1 MASTPSN
8 SRTFAANTSLG
19 LKASPSPFPR
29 TPRPSNK
36 NRNPYEL
43 GLSLKKII
51 GTTVSSPPCFDCLPT
66 SRIFAYTAGAAVVV
80 VDIDDEGKHSQRF
93 FRASPTAVAANAG
106 NVGLGGPSTPA
117 SNASDGKNG
126 KGFRDA
132 AIPYAPSTAH
142 TSLESGDSSSKTWSS
157 RERIKAATCVS
168 LSSDGRFLAVG
179 ETGYAPRVLIFSL
192 QDSSSDTP
200 LAILTEH
207 TFGVAAISFS
217 PDGRYLASLGNVNDG
232 FLHVWSINQKA
243 GTVKLH
249 SSNKCTSFIK
259 QMLWLGGNVVTVGT
273 RHIKV
278 WRVEDGR
285 CPSPKQ
291 KFALD
296 GTPLP
301 IPVQPALKTLTG
313 RNCLLGPLVDATFT
327 CVASFSDH
335 RAIVCSE
342 KGDVCL
348 LDSTEGQKLI
358 KVLSTGFPVTC
369 VAIEMET
376 RQVRIGGRNGKVKT
390 AALDTLLAPSTP
402 PLSPI
407 SIDGSNDEVDAGHL
421 CAMGYA
427 GGNFVTVDSRHTI
440 EIWGK
445 YDDDADH
452 GFQNTQQPAHGDA
465 VMGVQLLPE
474 NNQMGASFLT
484 WSVNGSLAFWDLH
497 GNSRGSITIGID
509 QLSMDEE
516 ASNSCQV
523 VRVSKEALFLV
534 SGDKHGI
541 LKILNPSTGACT
553 FETRAHS
560 TEIQDIAI
568 YEDDTSTMIASSS
581 RDRTIQLFRRVF
593 NKWELVQTLDEHT
606 AGVCGLFFAE
616 NGEKLISCG
625 MDRTIHIRQI
635 VKKEAAGGDVL
646 AAVPVRII
654 TLKAAPVSM
663 TPCLG
668 AQVGNLVV
676 SLLDRTV
683 ATYEIASG
691 RLVNSFRA
699 TDYDGADAV
708 ALDSLA
714 MGTPGTL
721 SGRPCTILAG
731 VSTTDKSVRIYD
743 WNTGSFLDREWG
755 HSTSVSGVAL
765 LENTNSSSRILIS
778 TGLDGTIMM
787 WDIAS
792 NTTDL
797 YPHPQSES
805 NDGTRDET
813 PPKESTT
820 SRQPLRKV
828 LPKAELAEFQR
839 ASPMAAPAGRSS
851 PPRVVRRKTSKH
863 SLANQNPTLSI
874 PPVPAMSSK
883 HFASASDD
891 SGRRTSPRNRS
902 RSPSSPQTREVRR
915 PSTAS
920 VDVRGRGKSSSS
932 GISEFGSLS
941 MATEQACRTL
951 RAYRKKL
958 LSTETFDEESLKEL
972 DQELRLT
979 SVALGDRSQKS
990 KSISETVL
998 AGLLDQYSDRLVS
1011 MFDEK
1016 LRLSQLGAGRM
1027 VESPTELVERPRTA
1041 DRSSEDGEFLDCH

>member
-1 MASTPSN
+1 MASTPIN
-8 SRTFAANTSLG
+8 SRTFTANTKPG
-19 LKASPSPFPR
+19 LKASPSPFSR

-51 GTTVSSPPCFDCLPT
+51 GTTVSSPPCFDCLST

-93 FRASPTAVAANAG
+93 FRASPTAVAANAS
-106 NVGLGGPSTPA
+106 NIALGGPATPA
-117 SNASDGKNG
+117 NNANEGRNG
-126 KGFRDA
+126 KALRDA

-168 LSSDGRFLAVG
+168 ISSDGRFLAVG

-207 TFGVAAISFS
+207 TYGVAAISFS
-217 PDGRYLASLGNVNDG
+217 PDGKYLASLGNVNDG
-232 FLHVWSINQKA
+232 FLHVWSINPKN
-243 GTVKLH
+243 GTAKLH

-259 QMLWLGGNVVTVGT
+259 QILWLGGNVVTVGT

-301 IPVQPALKTLTG
+301 LPVQPALKTLTG

-327 CVASFSDH
+327 CVASLSDH

-369 VAIEMET
+369 IAIEMET

-390 AALDTLLAPSTP
+390 VSLDTLQAPSTP
-402 PLSPI
+402 PLSPLP
-407 SIDGSNDEVDAGHL
+407 SDESNDEIDPGHL

-427 GGNFVTVDSRHTI
+427 GGNFVTIDSRHTI

-445 YDDDADH
+445 DDEDADH
-452 GFQNTQQPAHGDA
+452 GFQNTLQPAHGDA

-474 NNQMGASFLT
+474 INQMGAAFLT
-484 WSVNGSLAFWDLH
+484 WSVNGSLAFWDLY
-497 GNSRGSITIGID
+497 GNSKGSITIGID
-509 QLSMDEE
+509 QVSMEEE
-516 ASNSCQV
+516 AANSCQV
-523 VRVSKEALFLV
+523 VRISKDALFLV
-534 SGDKHGI
+534 SGDKYGI
-541 LKILNPSTGACT
+541 LKILDPSTGACT

-560 TEIQDIAI
+560 AEIQDITI
-568 YEDDTSTMIASSS
+568 YEDDTSTMIASCS
-581 RDRTIQLFRRVF
+581 RDRTIQLFRLVSD
-593 NKWELVQTLDEHT
+593 KWELVQTLDEHT

-625 MDRTIHIRQI
+625 MDRTIHIRQL
-635 VKKEAAGGDVL
+635 VKKEVAEGNAL

-668 AQVGNLVV
+668 PQVGNIVV

-683 ATYEIASG
+683 ATYEIATG

-708 ALDSLA
+708 ALDSLV
-714 MGTPGTL
+714 MGTPSVL
-721 SGRPCTILAG
+721 SGKPSTILAG

-743 WNTGSFLDREWG
+743 WCTGSFLDREWG
-755 HSTSVSGVAL
+755 HTTSVSGVAL
-765 LENTNSSSRILIS
+765 LENMDSSSRVLIS

-792 NTTDL
+792 NAIA
-797 YPHPQSES
+797 YSQNQPES
-805 NDGTRDET
+805 NDGTQDET
-813 PPKESTT
+813 PPKDPPT
-820 SRQPLRKV
+820 SRQPLRRV
-828 LPKAELAEFQR
+828 LSKAELAEFQR
-839 ASPMAAPAGRSS
+839 ASPTATPPGSSS
-851 PPRVVRRKTSKH
+851 PPRVIKRKTSKY
-863 SLANQNPTLSI
+863 SLANSNPTLSI
-874 PPVPAMSSK
+874 PSVQAVPSK
-883 HFASASDD
+883 HFASASDET
-891 SGRRTSPRNRS
+891 GRRSYPRNRS
-902 RSPSSPQTREVRR
+902 RSPNSPQTREVRR

-920 VDVRGRGKSSSS
+920 VDLRGRGKSSST
-932 GISEFGSLS
+932 GITESGSLN

-951 RAYRKKL
+951 RAYRRKL
-958 LSTETFDEESLKEL
+958 LSTETIDEECLKEL

-979 SVALGDRSQKS
+979 SVALGDRSQNS
-990 KSISETVL
+990 RTISETVL
-998 AGLLDQYSDRLVS
+998 AGILDQYSDRLVS

-1016 LRLSQLGAGRM
+1016 LRLSQLGLNRM
-1027 VESPTELVERPRTA
+1027 VESPTEMVERPRTA

>member
-1 MASTPSN
+1 MASTPIN
-8 SRTFAANTSLG
+8 SRTYVASTSLG
-19 LKASPSPFPR
+19 LKSSPSPFPR

-51 GTTVSSPPCFDCLPT
+51 GTTVSSPPCFDCLST

-80 VDIDDEGKHSQRF
+80 VDIDEDGKHSQRF

-106 NVGLGGPSTPA
+106 NTAIGGPSTPA
-117 SNASDGKNG
+117 SNANDGRNG

-132 AIPYAPSTAH
+132 AIPYAPSIAH
-142 TSLESGDSSSKTWSS
+142 TSLESGDSSRTWSS

-168 LSSDGRFLAVG
+168 ISSDGRFLAVG

-192 QDSSSDTP
+192 QDNSSDSP

-207 TFGVAAISFS
+207 YYGVAAIAFS

-232 FLHVWSINQKA
+232 FLHVWSINQKN
-243 GTVKLH
+243 GTAKLH
-249 SSNKCTSFIK
+249 SSNKCTSFVK

-301 IPVQPALKTLTG
+301 LPVQQALKTLTG

-327 CVASFSDH
+327 CVASLHDH

-348 LDSTEGQKLI
+348 LDSTEGQKLL

-369 VAIEMET
+369 VAVEMET

-390 AALDTLLAPSTP
+390 VSLDTLLTPSTP

-407 SIDGSNDEVDAGHL
+407 SIDECNEEVDAGHL

-427 GGNFVTVDSRHTI
+427 GGNFVTIDSRHTI

-445 YDDDADH
+445 DDEDADH
-452 GFQNTQQPAHGDA
+452 GFQNTLQPAHGDA

-474 NNQMGASFLT
+474 NNQMGAAFLT

-497 GNSRGSITIGID
+497 GNSKGSITIGID
-509 QLSMDEE
+509 HVSMDEE

-523 VRVSKEALFLV
+523 VRISKQALFLV
-534 SGDKHGI
+534 SGDKYGI
-541 LKILNPSTGACT
+541 LKILDPSTGACT

-568 YEDDTSTMIASSS
+568 YEDETSTMVASCS
-581 RDRTIQLFRRVF
+581 RDRTIQLFRRVLY
-593 NKWELVQTLDEHT
+593 KWELVQTLDEHT

-635 VKKEAAGGDVL
+635 VKKEAGEGDVL

-654 TLKAAPVSM
+654 TLKAAPISM
-663 TPCLG
+663 TPCFG

-676 SLLDRTV
+676 SLLDRSV

-691 RLVNSFRA
+691 RLLNSFQA
-699 TDYDGADAV
+699 TSYDGADAV
-708 ALDSLA
+708 TLDSLA
-714 MGTPGTL
+714 MGKPSTL
-721 SGRPCTILAG
+721 CGKPSTILAG

-743 WNTGSFLDREWG
+743 WSSGSFLDREWG
-755 HSTSVSGVAL
+755 HTTSVSGVAL
-765 LENTNSSSRILIS
+765 LENVNLSHRVLIS

-792 NTTDL
+792 SATDL
-797 YPHPQSES
+797 QNPSET
-805 NDGTRDET
+805 NDGTRDEAS
-813 PPKESTT
+813 PKEPTT
-820 SRQPLRKV
+820 SRQPMRKV

-839 ASPMAAPAGRSS
+839 ASPAAPPSGRSS
-851 PPRVVRRKTSKH
+851 PPRLVRRKTSKL
-863 SLANQNPTLSI
+863 SMGNQNPTLSI
-874 PPVPAMSSK
+874 PSVPAVPSK

-891 SGRRTSPRNRS
+891 TGRRNTTRNRS
-902 RSPSSPQTREVRR
+902 RSPGSPQTRELRR
-915 PSTAS
+915 PSTAT

-932 GISEFGSLS
+932 GMSEFGSLS

-951 RAYRKKL
+951 RAYRRKL
-958 LSTETFDEESLKEL
+958 LSTEIVDEECLKEL

-979 SVALGDRSQKS
+979 SIALGDKSQKS
-990 KSISETVL
+990 KSISEAVL

-1016 LRLSQLGAGRM
+1016 LKLSQLGPRRM
-1027 VESPTELVERPRTA
+1027 VESPEMVERPTTA
-1041 DRSSEDGEFLDCH
+1041 DRSSEDGEFLDCN

>member
-1 MASTPSN
+1 MASSTPVN
-8 SRTFAANTSLG
+8 SRTFAANTTHA
-19 LKASPSPFPR
+19 LKSSPSPFPR

-43 GLSLKKII
+43 GLSLRKII
-51 GTTVSSPPCFDCLPT
+51 GTTVSSPTCFDCLSV

-80 VDIDDEGKHSQRF
+80 VDIDDDGRHSQRF
-93 FRASPTAVAANAG
+93 FRASPTAVAANANNTAISG
-106 NVGLGGPSTPA
+106 GGPSTPA
-117 SNASDGKNG
+117 SNASDGRNG

-132 AIPYAPSTAH
+132 AIPYAPSTAYA
-142 TSLESGDSSSKTWSS
+142 SLESGDSSKTWSS

-168 LSSDGRFLAVG
+168 ISSDGRFLAVG
-179 ETGYAPRVLIFSL
+179 ETGHAPRVLIFSL
-192 QDSSSDTP
+192 QDNSSDSP

-207 TFGVAAISFS
+207 YYGVAAVSFS

-232 FLHVWSINQKA
+232 FLHVWSINQKN
-243 GTVKLH
+243 GTAKLH
-249 SSNKCTSFIK
+249 SSNKCTSFVK

-301 IPVQPALKTLTG
+301 LPVQPALKTLTG

-327 CVASFSDH
+327 CVASLRDH

-348 LDSTEGQKLI
+348 LDSTEGQKLL

-369 VAIEMET
+369 VAIDLET
-376 RQVRIGGRNGKVKT
+376 RQVRIGGRNGRVKT
-390 AALDTLLAPSTP
+390 VSLDSLITPSTP
-402 PLSPI
+402 PLSPV
-407 SIDGSNDEVDAGHL
+407 SMDECNDEVDAGHL

-427 GGNFVTVDSRHTI
+427 GENFVTIDSRHTI

-452 GFQNTQQPAHGDA
+452 GFQNILQPAHGDA

-474 NNQMGASFLT
+474 NNQMSASFLT
-484 WSVNGSLAFWDLH
+484 WSANGSLAFWDLY
-497 GNSRGSITIGID
+497 GNSKGSMTIGVD
-509 QLSMDEE
+509 QVPMEEE
-516 ASNSCQV
+516 AANSCQV
-523 VRVSKEALFLV
+523 VRISKQASFLV
-534 SGDKHGI
+534 SGDKYGV
-541 LKILNPSTGACT
+541 LKILDPSTGTCT
-553 FETRAHS
+553 FEARAHS

-568 YEDDTSTMIASSS
+568 YENDTETIVASCS
-581 RDRTIQLFRRVF
+581 RDRTIQLFRRVLY
-593 NKWELVQTLDEHT
+593 KWELVQTLDEHT

-616 NGEKLISCG
+616 DGEKLISCG

-635 VKKEAAGGDVL
+635 VRKEAAEGDVL

-691 RLVNSFRA
+691 RLLNSFQA
-699 TDYDGADAV
+699 TNYDGADAV
-708 ALDSLA
+708 ALDSIA
-714 MGTPGTL
+714 MGAPSTL
-721 SGRPCTILAG
+721 SGKPSTILAG

-743 WNTGSFLDREWG
+743 WNSGSFLDREWG
-755 HSTSVSGVAL
+755 HTTSVSGVAL
-765 LENTNSSSRILIS
+765 LENINLSSRVLIS

-792 NTTDL
+792 NATDL
-797 YPHPQSES
+797 QHQSETV
-805 NDGTRDET
+805 DGTRDEAS
-813 PPKESTT
+813 PKEPTT
-820 SRQPLRKV
+820 SRQPLRKI

-839 ASPMAAPAGRSS
+839 VSPITTTAGRSS
-851 PPRVVRRKTSKH
+851 PPRLLRRKTSRL
-863 SLANQNPTLSI
+863 SMANQNPTNSI
-874 PPVPAMSSK
+874 PSVLAVPSK

-891 SGRRTSPRNRS
+891 TGRKNSTRSRS
-902 RSPSSPQTREVRR
+902 RSPSSPPTREARR

-920 VDVRGRGKSSSS
+920 VDTRARGKASSS
-932 GISEFGSLS
+932 GMSEFGSLS

-951 RAYRKKL
+951 RSYRKKL
-958 LSTETFDEESLKEL
+958 LSTDTIDEECLKEL

-979 SVALGDRSQKS
+979 SIALGDKSQKS
-990 KSISETVL
+990 KSISEAVL

-1016 LRLSQLGAGRM
+1016 LRLSRPGAHGM
-1027 VESPTELVERPRTA
+1027 VERPTTA

>member
-1 MASTPSN
+1 MASTPLN
-8 SRTFAANTSLG
+8 PRTFAANTSLG
-19 LKASPSPFPR
+19 LKSSPSPFPR

-36 NRNPYEL
+36 NRNPSEL

-51 GTTVSSPPCFDCLPT
+51 GTTVSSPPCFDCLSV
-66 SRIFAYTAGAAVVV
+66 SRTFAYTAGAAVVV

-106 NVGLGGPSTPA
+106 AGLGGPLTPA
-117 SNASDGKNG
+117 NNANDGRNG

-132 AIPYAPSTAH
+132 AIPYAPSLAY
-142 TSLESGDSSSKTWSS
+142 TSLESGDSPSRTWSS

-168 LSSDGRFLAVG
+168 MSSDGRFLAVG

-192 QDSSSDTP
+192 QDNSSDTP

-207 TFGVAAISFS
+207 TNGVTAIAFS
-217 PDGRYLASLGNVNDG
+217 PDGKYLASLGNINDG
-232 FLHVWSINQKA
+232 FLHVWSINQKNGIA
-243 GTVKLH
+243 KLH

-278 WRVEDGR
+278 WRVDDGR

-301 IPVQPALKTLTG
+301 LPVQPALKTLAG

-327 CVASFSDH
+327 CVTSLSDH

-348 LDSTEGQKLI
+348 LDSTEGQKLM

-369 VAIEMET
+369 VAIDMQT

-390 AALDTLLAPSTP
+390 VSLDTLLAPSTP
-402 PLSPI
+402 PLSPLPL
-407 SIDGSNDEVDAGHL
+407 DESNDEVDAGHL

-427 GGNFVTVDSRHTI
+427 GGNFVTIDSRHTI
-440 EIWGK
+440 ETWGK
-445 YDDDADH
+445 DDDDADH
-452 GFQNTQQPAHGDA
+452 GFQNTLQPAHGDA

-497 GNSRGSITIGID
+497 GNSKGSITIGIE
-509 QLSMDEE
+509 QVSIEEE
-516 ASNSCQV
+516 AANLCQV
-523 VRVSKEALFLV
+523 VRISKEALFLV
-534 SGDKHGI
+534 SGDKFGV
-541 LKILNPSTGACT
+541 LKILDPSTGACT

-568 YEDDTSTMIASSS
+568 YEDDTSTMVASCS
-581 RDRTIQLFRRVF
+581 RDRTIQLFRRILD
-593 NKWELVQTLDEHT
+593 KWELVQTLDEHT

-635 VKKEAAGGDVL
+635 VKREAAEGDVL
-646 AAVPVRII
+646 AAIPVRII

-691 RLVNSFRA
+691 RLMNSFRA
-699 TDYDGADAV
+699 TDNDGADAV

-714 MGTPGTL
+714 MGTSSTL
-721 SGRPCTILAG
+721 SGRPSTILAG

-743 WNTGSFLDREWG
+743 WSTGSFLDREWG
-755 HSTSVSGVAL
+755 HTTSVSGVAL
-765 LENTNSSSRILIS
+765 LENNDSSSRMLIS
-778 TGLDGTIMM
+778 TGLDGTIMI

-792 NTTDL
+792 NTTDAQNQ
-797 YPHPQSES
+797 PES

-813 PPKESTT
+813 PPKEPTT
-820 SRQPLRKV
+820 SRPPLRKV
-828 LPKAELAEFQR
+828 LSKAELAEFQR
-839 ASPMAAPAGRSS
+839 ASPIATASGRSS
-851 PPRVVRRKTSKH
+851 PPRVVRRKTSKF
-863 SLANQNPTLSI
+863 SLTNQNPTLSI
-874 PPVPAMSSK
+874 PSVPAAPSK

-891 SGRRTSPRNRS
+891 SGRRTAPRTRS
-902 RSPSSPQTREVRR
+902 RSPSSPQTKEPRR

-920 VDVRGRGKSSSS
+920 VDLRGRAKASS
-932 GISEFGSLS
+932 GGMSEFGSLN

-951 RAYRKKL
+951 RAYRRKL
-958 LSTETFDEESLKEL
+958 LSTETVDEGCLKEL
-972 DQELRLT
+972 DRELRLT
-979 SVALGDRSQKS
+979 SVALGDKSQKS

-1016 LRLSQLGAGRM
+1016 LRLSQIGTSRM
-1027 VESPTELVERPRTA
+1027 VESPTEMVERPATA

>member
-1 MASTPSN
+1 MASTPVN
-8 SRTFAANTSLG
+8 PRTFAANTSLG
-19 LKASPSPFPR
+19 LKSSPSPFPR
-29 TPRPSNK
+29 TPRPSK
-36 NRNPYEL
+36 QNRNPYEL
-43 GLSLKKII
+43 GLSLKKVI
-51 GTTVSSPPCFDCLPT
+51 GTTVSSPPCFDCLSS
-66 SRIFAYTAGAAVVV
+66 SRIFAYTAGATVVV
-80 VDIDDEGKHSQRF
+80 VDIDDEGKHFQRF
-93 FRASPTAVAANAG
+93 FRASPTAVAANVSNAT
-106 NVGLGGPSTPA
+106 LGGPSTPA
-117 SNASDGKNG
+117 TNATDGRNG

-142 TSLESGDSSSKTWSS
+142 TGLESGDSPSRTWSS

-168 LSSDGRFLAVG
+168 ISSDGRFLAVG
-179 ETGYAPRVLIFSL
+179 ETGYAPRVLIFYL
-192 QDSSSDTP
+192 QENSSDTP

-207 TFGVAAISFS
+207 TYGVSAIAFS
-217 PDGRYLASLGNVNDG
+217 PDGKYLASLGNVNDG
-232 FLHVWSINQKA
+232 FLHVWAINQKN
-243 GTVKLH
+243 GTAKLH

-278 WRVEDGR
+278 WRVDDGR

-301 IPVQPALKTLTG
+301 LPVQPALKTLAG

-327 CVASFSDH
+327 CVASLSDH

-348 LDSTEGQKLI
+348 LDSTEGQKLL

-390 AALDTLLAPSTP
+390 VSLDTLLAPSTP
-402 PLSPI
+402 PLSPLPA
-407 SIDGSNDEVDAGHL
+407 DDFNDEVDAGHL

-427 GGNFVTVDSRHTI
+427 GRSFVTIDSRHTI
-440 EIWGK
+440 ETWGK
-445 YDDDADH
+445 DDDDTDH
-452 GFQNTQQPAHGDA
+452 GFQNTFQPAHGDA

-474 NNQMGASFLT
+474 NNRMGASFLT
-484 WSVNGSLAFWDLH
+484 WSVNGSLAYWDLY
-497 GNSRGSITIGID
+497 GNSKGSVTIGID
-509 QLSMDEE
+509 QVSIEDETV
-516 ASNSCQV
+516 NSCQV

-534 SGDKHGI
+534 SGDKCGV
-541 LKILNPSTGACT
+541 LKILDPSTGACT

-560 TEIQDIAI
+560 AEVQDIAI
-568 YEDDTSTMIASSS
+568 YEDGRSTMVASCS
-581 RDRTIQLFRRVF
+581 RDRTIQIFRRVF
-593 NKWELVQTLDEHT
+593 DKWELVQTLEEHT

-635 VKKEAAGGDVL
+635 VKKESAEGDVL

-668 AQVGNLVV
+668 AQVGNIVV

-683 ATYEIASG
+683 ATYDIASG

-708 ALDSLA
+708 ALDCLA
-714 MGTPGTL
+714 MSTPSTL
-721 SGRPCTILAG
+721 SGKPSTILAG

-755 HSTSVSGVAL
+755 HTTSVSGVAL
-765 LENTNSSSRILIS
+765 LENPDSSSRVLIS

-792 NTTDL
+792 NATDL
-797 YPHPQSES
+797 PNQSES
-805 NDGTRDET
+805 NDAARDEP
-813 PPKESTT
+813 PPKEPTT
-820 SRQPLRKV
+820 LRQPLRKV
-828 LPKAELAEFQR
+828 LSKAELAEFQR
-839 ASPMAAPAGRSS
+839 ASPIATPSGRSS
-851 PPRVVRRKTSKH
+851 PPRVVRRKTSKF
-863 SLANQNPTLSI
+863 SLANSNPTLSI
-874 PPVPAMSSK
+874 PSVPAVPTK
-883 HFASASDD
+883 HFASASDE

-902 RSPSSPQTREVRR
+902 RSPSSPQTRELRR
-915 PSTAS
+915 PSTAT
-920 VDVRGRGKSSSS
+920 VDLRGRGKASSI
-932 GISEFGSLS
+932 GISEFGSLNV
-941 MATEQACRTL
+941 ATEQACRTL
-951 RAYRKKL
+951 RAYRRKL
-958 LSTETFDEESLKEL
+958 LSTETVDEECLKEL

-979 SVALGDRSQKS
+979 SLALGDKSQKS

-998 AGLLDQYSDRLVS
+998 AGLLDQYSDRLVAI
-1011 MFDEK
+1011 FDEK
-1016 LRLSQLGAGRM
+1016 LRLSQLRPNRM
-1027 VESPTELVERPRTA
+1027 VESPTEMVERPRTA
-1041 DRSSEDGEFLDCH
+1041 DKSSEDGEFLDCH

>member
-1 MASTPSN
+1 
-8 SRTFAANTSLG
+8 
-19 LKASPSPFPR
+19 
-29 TPRPSNK
+29 
-36 NRNPYEL
+36 
-43 GLSLKKII
+43 
-51 GTTVSSPPCFDCLPT
+51 
-66 SRIFAYTAGAAVVV
+66 
-80 VDIDDEGKHSQRF
+80 
-93 FRASPTAVAANAG
+93 
-106 NVGLGGPSTPA
+106 
-117 SNASDGKNG
+117 
-126 KGFRDA
+126 
-132 AIPYAPSTAH
+132 
-142 TSLESGDSSSKTWSS
+142 
-157 RERIKAATCVS
+157 
-168 LSSDGRFLAVG
+168 
-179 ETGYAPRVLIFSL
+179 
-192 QDSSSDTP
+192 
-200 LAILTEH
+200 
-207 TFGVAAISFS
+207 
-217 PDGRYLASLGNVNDG
+217 
-232 FLHVWSINQKA
+232 
-243 GTVKLH
+243 
-249 SSNKCTSFIK
+249 
-259 QMLWLGGNVVTVGT
+259 MLWLGGNVVTVGT

-278 WRVEDGR
+278 WRVDDGR

-301 IPVQPALKTLTG
+301 LPVQQALKTLAG

-327 CVASFSDH
+327 CIASLSDH

-390 AALDTLLAPSTP
+390 VSLDTLLAPSTP
-402 PLSPI
+402 PLSPLPL
-407 SIDGSNDEVDAGHL
+407 DESNEEVDAGHL

-427 GGNFVTVDSRHTI
+427 GGNFVTIDSRHTI

-445 YDDDADH
+445 DDDDADH
-452 GFQNTQQPAHGDA
+452 GFLNTLQPAHGDA

-474 NNQMGASFLT
+474 NNQMNASFLT

-509 QLSMDEE
+509 QVSIEE
-516 ASNSCQV
+516 EGANSCQV
-523 VRVSKEALFLV
+523 VRISKEALFLV
-534 SGDKHGI
+534 SGDKYGV
-541 LKILNPSTGACT
+541 LKILDPSTGACT

-560 TEIQDIAI
+560 TEIQDITI
-568 YEDDTSTMIASSS
+568 YENDTSTMVASCS
-581 RDRTIQLFRRVF
+581 RDRTIQLFRRVSHR
-593 NKWELVQTLDEHT
+593 WELVQTLDEHT

-635 VKKEAAGGDVL
+635 VKKETADGDVL
-646 AAVPVRII
+646 AAVPLRII

-663 TPCLG
+663 TPSLG
-668 AQVGNLVV
+668 AQAGNLVV

-708 ALDSLA
+708 ALDCLA
-714 MGTPGTL
+714 MGTPSTI
-721 SGRPCTILAG
+721 SGRTSTILAG

-743 WNTGSFLDREWG
+743 WSTGSFLDREWG
-755 HSTSVSGVAL
+755 HTTSVSGVAL
-765 LENTNSSSRILIS
+765 LENTDSSSRVLIS

-792 NTTDL
+792 NAT
-797 YPHPQSES
+797 YPLNQSES
-805 NDGTRDET
+805 NDGTQDET
-813 PPKESTT
+813 PLREPTT
-820 SRQPLRKV
+820 SRQPSRKV
-828 LPKAELAEFQR
+828 LSKAELAEFQR
-839 ASPMAAPAGRSS
+839 ASPITTPSGRSS
-851 PPRVVRRKTSKH
+851 PPRTVRRKTSKL
-863 SLANQNPTLSI
+863 SMANQNPTLSI
-874 PPVPAMSSK
+874 PPVPVVTSK
-883 HFASASDD
+883 HFASVSDD

-902 RSPSSPQTREVRR
+902 RSPSSPQTRELRR
-915 PSTAS
+915 PLTAS
-920 VDVRGRGKSSSS
+920 VDLRGRGKASSS
-932 GISEFGSLS
+932 GISEFASLS

-951 RAYRKKL
+951 RAYRRKL
-958 LSTETFDEESLKEL
+958 LSTETVDEECLKEL

-979 SVALGDRSQKS
+979 SVALGDKSQKS
-990 KSISETVL
+990 KSISEAVL
-998 AGLLDQYSDRLVS
+998 AGLLDQYSDRLVA

-1016 LRLSQLGAGRM
+1016 LRVSQLGTSRM
-1027 VESPTELVERPRTA
+1027 VESPTEMVERPRTA